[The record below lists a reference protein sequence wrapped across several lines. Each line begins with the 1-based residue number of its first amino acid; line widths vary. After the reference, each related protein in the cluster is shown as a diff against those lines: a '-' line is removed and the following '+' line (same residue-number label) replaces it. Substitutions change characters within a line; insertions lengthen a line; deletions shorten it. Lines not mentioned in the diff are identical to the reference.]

1 MQKNLLIIL
10 SVGFCFLISQNNIK
24 QTSIKSVIGYTD
36 FIDLGNSIRP
46 FLNEDGGDISL
57 VEVTQDMV
65 VKVELTGACSSCNVS
80 MMTLKNGVE
89 VAVKNAVPEVKEVID
104 VTTS

>member
-1 MQKNLLIIL
+1 MIM
-10 SVGFCFLISQNNIK
+10 
-24 QTSIKSVIGYTD
+24 SVITD
-36 FIDLGNSIRP
+36 KKIINKIEKALTKIRP

-65 VKVELTGACSSCNVS
+65 VKVKLIGACSSCNVS

>member
-1 MQKNLLIIL
+1 MIMNVITDKKIIDKIEKAL
-10 SVGFCFLISQNNIK
+10 TK
-24 QTSIKSVIGYTD
+24 
-36 FIDLGNSIRP
+36 IRP

-89 VAVKNAVPEVKEVID
+89 VAVKNIVNILFFLATEH
-104 VTTS
+104 S

>member
-1 MQKNLLIIL
+1 MNVITDKKIIDKIEKAL
-10 SVGFCFLISQNNIK
+10 TK
-24 QTSIKSVIGYTD
+24 
-36 FIDLGNSIRP
+36 IRP

-104 VTTS
+104 VTTL

>member
-1 MQKNLLIIL
+1 MNVITDKKIIDKIEKAL
-10 SVGFCFLISQNNIK
+10 TK
-24 QTSIKSVIGYTD
+24 
-36 FIDLGNSIRP
+36 IRP

-57 VEVTQDMV
+57 VEVTHDMV

>member
-1 MQKNLLIIL
+1 MIMNVITDKKIIDKIEKAL
-10 SVGFCFLISQNNIK
+10 TK
-24 QTSIKSVIGYTD
+24 
-36 FIDLGNSIRP
+36 IRP

-65 VKVELTGACSSCNVS
+65 VKVKLIGACSSCDVS
-80 MMTLKNGVE
+80 MMTLKNGIE

>member
-1 MQKNLLIIL
+1 MIMNVITDKKIIDKIEKAL
-10 SVGFCFLISQNNIK
+10 TK
-24 QTSIKSVIGYTD
+24 
-36 FIDLGNSIRP
+36 IRP

-104 VTTS
+104 VTT